1 VALVHPD
8 NPLILA
14 AAAAGGAGAAVAL
27 LTLEGGSDCVVRALA
42 APGVPPGRACQIMLT
57 TS

>member
-1 VALVHPD
+1 VHPD

-27 LTLEGGSDCVVRALA
+27 LTLEGGSDCVVRAMA